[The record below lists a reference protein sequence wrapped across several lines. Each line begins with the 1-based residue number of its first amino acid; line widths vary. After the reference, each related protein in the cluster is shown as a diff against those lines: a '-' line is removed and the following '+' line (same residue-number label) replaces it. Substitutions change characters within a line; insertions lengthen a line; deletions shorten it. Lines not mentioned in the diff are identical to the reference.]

1 MVVGEPDRPADLR
14 NVSNTDTNIPQAM
27 QRSQSQVV
35 RETHSNS
42 IHLYLHVYSGEE
54 KPNCTNCQR
63 QGETCDYSIRLNWD
77 GRTKKKED
85 GTLGF
90 QAISFDGGSGNG
102 QTVIAPA
109 SSHGSPGGSQGWHL
123 SPQTSYHQPSPAY
136 QQPSPAPV
144 YPPVA
149 LSEQGGL
156 APDFTLNPPLP
167 TSDFNPNTLART
179 ISWQDVGSS
188 GAFPR
193 MAPVPSLRHM
203 PSSGSSYPS
212 PSDSSF
218 GSPGQPPGVL
228 NPNGPSW
235 QMPPPTSNPSTDMAR
250 SPYNDA
256 KRMRLSPRNE
266 SFGNNAN
273 LLRRESSYGPLEV
286 PPDYHKPSFSSTV
299 PNYLQPA
306 NPSTPGGSSTASDEK
321 WINKANPYISPNSD
335 EDRRISVSSLLSNS
349 PEPEERP
356 KMQISVPIEDNYQEP
371 QPAIRRGSLH
381 QTMINYSET
390 ETYGLDRGYP
400 DLDIPKNNDTI
411 ATNGVSPSEHS
422 DFDSWLND
430 FDATSNGEFGFR
442 LEKRETVFA
451 AGGYYATPVPIK
463 IPRKLEPLPKT
474 LQENPMNL
482 LYFHHFLN
490 HTAKILVPHDCPEN
504 PFKTVLPASKC

>member
-1 MVVGEPDRPADLR
+1 MPNYRPCKGRKVKWYVKHFLCAACVERTDLHAR
-14 NVSNTDTNIPQAM
+14 
-27 QRSQSQVV
+27 
-35 RETHSNS
+35 
-42 IHLYLHVYSGEE
+42 SGEE
-54 KPNCTNCQR
+54 KPNCLNCQR

-90 QAISFDGGSGNG
+90 QAISFDGNSSNG
-102 QTVIAPA
+102 QPVLAPA
-109 SSHGSPGGSQGWHL
+109 SSQGSPSSSQGWHL
-123 SPQTSYHQPSPAY
+123 SPQYSLHQPSPSY
-136 QQPSPAPV
+136 QQPSPAPIYAHV
-144 YPPVA
+144 TPQEKALPPI
-149 LSEQGGL
+149 S
-156 APDFTLNPPLP
+156 DFTGNMPLP
-167 TSDFNPNTLART
+167 ATDFNPNGLVRT
-179 ISWQDVGSS
+179 ISWQDAANTG
-188 GAFPR
+188 GFPG
-193 MAPVPSLRHM
+193 MAPIPSLRHI
-203 PSSGSSYPS
+203 PSTGSAYPS
-212 PSDSSF
+212 PSDSTF

-235 QMPPPTSNPSTDMAR
+235 QMPPPTSNPTSDMAR

-266 SFGNNAN
+266 TFGNNSN

-286 PPDYHKPSFSSTV
+286 PPDYHKPSFSSV
-299 PNYLQPA
+299 MPNYLQPA
-306 NPSTPGGSSTASDEK
+306 NPSTPGGSSTASDDR
-321 WINKANPYISPNSD
+321 WIAKANPYISPNSE

-356 KMQISVPIEDNYQEP
+356 KVQISMPVEDNYQQP
-371 QPAIRRGSLH
+371 QPTVRRGSLH
-381 QTMINYSET
+381 QTMINYAET
-390 ETYGLDRGYP
+390 DTYGLDRGYP
-400 DLDIPKNNDTI
+400 DLDVPRNNDTI

-422 DFDSWLND
+422 DFDSWLNE
-430 FDATSNGEFGFR
+430 FDASGVGEFGFR

-504 PFKTVLPASKC
+504 PFKTVLPASGYCENHSHRRANTL

>member
-1 MVVGEPDRPADLR
+1 VGHYPCAGHS
-14 NVSNTDTNIPQAM
+14 VCTDWHAF
-27 QRSQSQVV
+27 
-35 RETHSNS
+35 
-42 IHLYLHVYSGEE
+42 SGEE
-54 KPNCTNCQR
+54 KPNCLNCQR

-85 GTLGF
+85 GPLGF
-90 QAISFDGGSGNG
+90 QAISFDGSSSNG
-102 QTVIAPA
+102 QPTLAPA
-109 SSHGSPGGSQGWHL
+109 SSHGSPNGSQGWNL
-123 SPQTSYHQPSPAY
+123 SPQYTYHQPSPAY
-136 QQPSPAPV
+136 QQPSPAPAYAQV
-144 YPPVA
+144 APQDKPLPPVTDFTRN
-149 LSEQGGL
+149 L
-156 APDFTLNPPLP
+156 APSAT
-167 TSDFNPNTLART
+167 DFNPNTSVRT
-179 ISWQDVGSS
+179 IYGQDAANTG
-188 GAFPR
+188 GFPG
-193 MAPVPSLRHM
+193 MAPIPSLRHM
-203 PSSGSSYPS
+203 PSTGSAYPS
-212 PSDSSF
+212 PSDSTF
-218 GSPGQPPGVL
+218 GSAGLPPGVL

-235 QMPPPTSNPSTDMAR
+235 QMPPPTSNPTSDMAR

-266 SFGNNAN
+266 TFGNNAN

-286 PPDYHKPSFSSTV
+286 PPDYHKPSFSSTM

-306 NPSTPGGSSTASDEK
+306 NPSTPGGSSTASDDK
-321 WINKANPYISPNSD
+321 WIAKANPYISPNSE

-356 KMQISVPIEDNYQEP
+356 RMQIPMPVEDNYQQP
-371 QPAIRRGSLH
+371 QPNVRRGSLH
-381 QTMINYSET
+381 QTMINYTET

-400 DLDIPKNNDTI
+400 DLDIPRNNDTI

-422 DFDSWLND
+422 DFESWLND
-430 FDATSNGEFGFR
+430 FDASGAGEFGFR

-504 PFKTVLPASKC
+504 PFKTVLPRSECHDLRFQQ